1 MMTTRH
7 ARRCGHGLNGD
18 CSSLGRKHY
27 QASWRHEEFG
37 SWSRSPICQTLRTSM
52 ERQPDVVIL
61 PTVQIVQILPEF
73 LKTGKP
79 TGKSA
84 D

>member
-52 ERQPDVVIL
+52 ERKKARKCRVVDL
-61 PTVQIVQILPEF
+61 LENREKET
-73 LKTGKP
+73 KP
-79 TGKSA
+79 TGKDA
-84 D
+84 